1 MLCVVGAYLGLWG
14 YVAYTDPVK
23 SNPVAPRSTV
33 IPFDGLKY
41 VLGLGEKSD
50 DHDEE
55 WTAHDVEAYAI
66 AESKAPM
73 YYGGEFK

>member
-41 VLGLGEKSD
+41 ELGLGEKSD

-55 WTAHDVEAYAI
+55 
-66 AESKAPM
+66 
-73 YYGGEFK
+73 